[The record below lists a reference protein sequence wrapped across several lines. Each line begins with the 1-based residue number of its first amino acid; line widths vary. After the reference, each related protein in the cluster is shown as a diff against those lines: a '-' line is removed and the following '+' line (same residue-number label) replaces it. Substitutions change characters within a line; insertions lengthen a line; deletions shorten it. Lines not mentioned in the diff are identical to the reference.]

1 MYVVEI
7 ITLIS
12 FLIFLFACSYTDYKY
27 GKIFNKYLIISILVF
42 FVFFIIEYLLVKI
55 TNTVEINLVN
65 KKLIN
70 HIIGFVIGFIIG
82 FIFYI
87 VGIFKGGDAKLLAV
101 VGLYVG
107 KDNMPLHFSVIIIV
121 AGIFALL
128 VMLKNKVFIKK
139 IKRVGL
145 YFKGIL
151 LTGKIEKYTLDP
163 DDTIKF
169 PFAIYVLLG
178 EIFALFFNYVR
189 G

>member
-1 MYVVEI
+1 MHVVEI

-27 GKIFNKYLIISILVF
+27 GKIFNKYLVISILL
-42 FVFFIIEYLLVKI
+42 FFIFFLIKYLLARTI
-55 TNTVEINLVN
+55 NIDDTNFIN
-65 KKLIN
+65 KELID
-70 HIIGFVIGFIIG
+70 HIFGFAIGFIVG
-82 FIFYI
+82 FVFYI

-107 KDNMPLHFSVIIIV
+107 KNNILLHFSVIIIV

-128 VMLKNKVFIKK
+128 IMLKHKVFIKK

-163 DDTIKF
+163 EDTIKF
-169 PFAIYVLLG
+169 PFAVYVLLG
-178 EIFALFFNYVR
+178 EICALLFNYVR